1 MRRTSQSFCTPVEVC
16 NTTVIALLPR
26 QTENWRTSTCSQ
38 RAECRIAI
46 CHMSLNSFSAYMKIE
61 SAACC
66 DLSAHVHVRSTRTS
80 DDDAGI
86 GSPFWSTGHP
96 ECGQMWNASCRSSA
110 VVTAPGDNNNAKFLS
125 VVHFVGHLAK
135 CGLTARPSVISLHHG
150 ADPLGTAP
158 QGKMNIGCVSFG
170 PTYSMIPAFAH
181 LAKIGHNAV

>member
-1 MRRTSQSFCTPVEVC
+1 MPNSDLSHVPKRFLGLHENRVSRLRTAVPVV
-16 NTTVIALLPR
+16 
-26 QTENWRTSTCSQ
+26 
-38 RAECRIAI
+38 
-46 CHMSLNSFSAYMKIE
+46 HG
-61 SAACC
+61 C

-80 DDDAGI
+80 VDDAGI

-158 QGKMNIGCVSFG
+158 QGKMNIGCVSLG